1 MKAILLLC
9 LSVVTLPGC
18 IAWEIRDEIRA
29 TNQHLKEMDPVLLN
43 TRGLL
48 ATVNEDIRRTNE
60 QLDAVR
66 ADLAGTREQLAAVE
80 SSLETANP
88 KLFEVNSGLDRM
100 QVLSE
105 VHASLQRVEAHLGP
119 LSRTMGSLGGTLSW
133 LGMGG
138 EDTGTDLLASGSQA
152 APSGAGAATDSQAA
166 EEGAVGASR
175 PQRDLL
181 IGTWLLEFPPPS
193 PPQVSPAAFVIKP
206 DGTFLRA
213 EPGKPLVTGTWSRVD
228 RTLTLTSDQDAPSAV
243 GSTPAARG
251 KPQTTALAA
260 NTPTEFELLSVTLRT
275 LTLRKDDEIRVFTR
289 P

>member
-1 MKAILLLC
+1 MKAILLLA
-9 LSVVTLPGC
+9 LSALTLPGC
-18 IAWEIRDEIRA
+18 IAWEIRDEIRT

-48 ATVNEDIRRTNE
+48 ATVNADIRRTNE

-66 ADLAGTREQLAAVE
+66 SELAETRTQLTAVE

-100 QVLSE
+100 QVLNE
-105 VHASLQRVEAHLGP
+105 VHASLQRVESHLGP

-138 EDTGTDLLASGSQA
+138 ADTGTDLLATDADAS
-152 APSGAGAATDSQAA
+152 PTAGAAPTADASPAA
-166 EEGAVGASR
+166 R

-181 IGTWLLEFPPPS
+181 IGTWLLEFPPPA

-213 EPGKPLVTGTWSRVD
+213 EPGKPLVSGTWSRAE
-228 RTLTLTSDQDAPSAV
+228 RKLTLTSDQDAPSAV
-243 GSTPAARG
+243 STPTQRTGQQA
-251 KPQTTALAA
+251 TALAA